1 MPPFARVEVIA
12 GAPSQVKEIPR
23 VGLEVGRADTAGLCL
38 DTPSVSKRHARFFW
52 EGDDLLVSD
61 LGSTNKIH
69 RDGQMIDLPTM
80 VQDGDEL
87 VLGEVLLRIQIEDTG
102 YGYPLAELPE
112 TDKVMVSRPDD
123 SSQVDRRAAE
133 LLPVVESFFHA
144 RDFRE
149 LGQRVVSSVKK
160 NVNCSR
166 VALLEIEERTQRFRL
181 LGIEGVLDPAF
192 VSRTVV
198 AEAARRGI
206 ALHQLGAMGRPTAP
220 SLLNARAT
228 SAVAALLRCRGDR
241 QRILYVDT
249 LADDIKRTPPLT
261 WVQAFEL
268 QIFASYAASAF
279 DALQT
284 QKEVADERVRFEGL
298 RRHFSPAVVEQLAL
312 LRNPEKEVTA
322 PRSLSA
328 AVLFADLAGFTSL
341 TERWRAHPD
350 SLVSVLD
357 LWFEA
362 GSRAIFAHGGT
373 LDKFV
378 GDSIMAVFGA
388 PFPMRDA
395 TQAAVRCARDMQRVA
410 GQLDSETGAG
420 LQVTIGIE
428 TGQVLACSVGS
439 RRRHDFT
446 VMGDAV
452 ATAAR
457 LQEMAPAGAIVVGE
471 RAAAEIRQFVQLED
485 VDGQGKL
492 WRVL

>member
-1 MPPFARVEVIA
+1 VPPFARVEVIA
-12 GAPSQVKEIPR
+12 GAPSQVKDIPR
-23 VGLEVGRADTAGLCL
+23 LGLEIGRADTAGLCL

-52 EGDDLLVSD
+52 EGEDLLVAD

-69 RDGQMIDLPTM
+69 RDGQLIDLPTM

-87 VLGEVLLRIQIEDTG
+87 VLGEVLLRISIEQTG
-102 YGYPLAELPE
+102 YGYPMTELAE
-112 TDKVMVSRPDD
+112 TDKILSSRPDD
-123 SSQVDRRAAE
+123 TNPVDRRAAE

-149 LGQRVVSSVKK
+149 LGQRVVESVKK
-160 NVNCSR
+160 NMSTSR
-166 VALLEIEERTQRFRL
+166 VALIEIEEKTQRFRL
-181 LGIEGVLDPAF
+181 LGIEGATDPTF

-198 AEAARRGI
+198 GEAARRGI

-228 SAVAALLRCRGDR
+228 SAVAALLRCRGDKVR
-241 QRILYVDT
+241 VLYIDT
-249 LADDIKRTPPLT
+249 LTEEMKRVPPLS

-322 PRSLSA
+322 PRHLPA
-328 AVLFADLAGFTSL
+328 AVLFADLAGFNAL
-341 TERWRAHPD
+341 TERWRSHPD
-350 SLVSVLD
+350 SLISVLD

-362 GSRAIFAHGGT
+362 GSRAVFGHGGT

-388 PFPMRDA
+388 PFPLRDA
-395 TQAAVRCARDMQRVA
+395 TQAAVRCARDMQRLG
-410 GQLDSETGAG
+410 GQLDAETGAG

-428 TGQVLACSVGS
+428 SGQVMACSVGS

-446 VMGDAV
+446 VIGDAV
-452 ATAAR
+452 ASAAR
-457 LQEMAPAGAIVVGE
+457 LQEAAPEGSIVVGE
-471 RAAAEIRQFVQLED
+471 RAAAELASVVKLED
-485 VDGQGKL
+485 LDGRGKIF
-492 WRVL
+492 RVV